1 MKKLFI
7 ILVTIAAISI
17 SCESPKKTPTNNGDM
32 NSTRANSD
40 TTARDSSQ
48 HR

>member
-7 ILVTIAAISI
+7 ILVTIVAISI

-32 NSTRANSD
+32 DSTHVNSD
-40 TTARDSSQ
+40 TTSRDTTQ